1 MLKILQ
7 ISETWSSSKKITESE
22 MVFWTFCSC
31 LQMIILFLK
40 MATFGWNNEW
50 SYFFACSHLVMV
62 VVSQFEKV
70 SKNRLHKGINSKLV
84 KLLTSVFSNSF
95 ILTLKEMEKPLETE
109 MSLTFLATERF
120 CSLFSPDLK
129 KVAKGKKRSLFEK
142 CFYGTVKRAS
152 QIGCSVFSGV
162 PNCSQSFQRH
172 LVNIHV

>member
-1 MLKILQ
+1 
-7 ISETWSSSKKITESE
+7 
-22 MVFWTFCSC
+22 MVFWTFCYC

-95 ILTLKEMEKPLETE
+95 ILTLKEMEKTIGNWNVTNF
-109 MSLTFLATERF
+109 SCYWKF
-120 CSLFSPDLK
+120 LFSFLTRPEK
-129 KVAKGKKRSLFEK
+129 KLQKKKKEIPFWKMFLWGLWKELHKLAVAFFQGSLIVPRVFRDIWSTYMCKG
-142 CFYGTVKRAS
+142 
-152 QIGCSVFSGV
+152 SGKM
-162 PNCSQSFQRH
+162 S
-172 LVNIHV
+172 

>member
-1 MLKILQ
+1 
-7 ISETWSSSKKITESE
+7 
-22 MVFWTFCSC
+22 
-31 LQMIILFLK
+31 
-40 MATFGWNNEW
+40 
-50 SYFFACSHLVMV
+50 MV

-129 KVAKGKKRSLFEK
+129 KKLQKEK
-142 CFYGTVKRAS
+142 EEIPF
-152 QIGCSVFSGV
+152 
-162 PNCSQSFQRH
+162 
-172 LVNIHV
+172 

>member
-1 MLKILQ
+1 
-7 ISETWSSSKKITESE
+7 
-22 MVFWTFCSC
+22 MVFWTFCYC

-109 MSLTFLATERF
+109 MSLSFLATEKF
-120 CSLFSPDLK
+120 CSLFSPDLEK
-129 KVAKGKKRSLFEK
+129 KLQKEKRGDPFLKNVSM
-142 CFYGTVKRAS
+142 GTVKRAS